1 MTLNDTIKV
10 EARGPI
16 EILTLNRPQA
26 LNALSPDMVAALNAY
41 LADL

>member
-26 LNALSPDMVAALNAY
+26 LNALSPDMVEAY
-41 LADL
+41 DSSHVA